1 VDPDGVGAQK
11 GLKVGDVILEAGG
24 KPVSKPSDVADVI
37 ADAKKEGHK
46 AILLR
51 VKSGDDTH
59 FVALVVNPA
68 S

>member
-1 VDPDGVGAQK
+1 M
-11 GLKVGDVILEAGG
+11 ILEAGG
-24 KPVSKPSDVADVI
+24 KPVAKPSDVADVI

-46 AILLR
+46 AVLLR
-51 VKSGDDTH
+51 VKSGDETH